1 MKKSLNFSR
10 TISSDLQFKINTSI
24 IFNYLKENS
33 FISRADISRNL
44 NISFPSVSRVIN
56 KLIEEKY
63 VIETEKAKTKVGKR
77 PVLLKINENSGY
89 IISIDLGK
97 EKLKIVVTNL
107 KNLVIENIK
116 SFKIENYKNI
126 SERIINEL
134 ESIIKKFSNE
144 GKKVKEIKAIS
155 IGIPADIDTNTG
167 KIISAPLYSNWK
179 DLNLK
184 ASIEEK
190 LGIVTF
196 VENDVNLSAIGEK
209 YFGMGKTYKDLVFI
223 EISNGIGAGIIID
236 NYLFRGSNGAAGE
249 IGYMILNAENFN
261 FNSDNL
267 FLENSASIPSFK
279 EIAIKEIEKGRETVL
294 SDLIDGKNEISAL
307 TVCQSAIKG
316 DPLSRGII
324 ERVTRF
330 LSIGIMNLII
340 ILNPEI
346 IVLGGEIINLPNFKE
361 LFLNPIKK
369 NIENILPFDLPE
381 ITISSLGEDA
391 GTMGASF
398 MAIEILLRNEFPY
411 SIE

>member
-56 KLIEEKY
+56 KLIEGNY
-63 VIETEKAKTKVGKR
+63 VIETEKVKTKVGKR
-77 PVLLKINENSGY
+77 PILLKINENSGY

-107 KNLVIENIK
+107 KNLVVENIK

-155 IGIPADIDTNTG
+155 IGIPADIDINTG

-209 YFGMGKTYKDLVFI
+209 YFGVGKTYKDLVFI

-236 NYLFRGSNGAAGE
+236 NYLFRGSTGAAGE
-249 IGYMILNAENFN
+249 IGYTILNAENFN
-261 FNSDNL
+261 FNNDNL

-294 SDLIDGKNEISAL
+294 SDLIYGKNEISAL
-307 TVCQSAIKG
+307 TICQSAIKG
-316 DPLSRGII
+316 DPLSREII

-381 ITISSLGEDA
+381 ITISSLGEDS
-391 GTMGASF
+391 GTMGASS